1 MVIRPHGSIIIY
13 YLGRSRRDFLAVD
26 LEAVLIAPHD
36 KSSKEDGLGAVKR
49 TSRRKDGLDL
59 MALACCITN

>member
-1 MVIRPHGSIIIY
+1 M
-13 YLGRSRRDFLAVD
+13 D

-36 KSSKEDGLGAVKR
+36 KTSKEDGLGAVKR
-49 TSRRKDGLDL
+49 KSRRKDGLGL